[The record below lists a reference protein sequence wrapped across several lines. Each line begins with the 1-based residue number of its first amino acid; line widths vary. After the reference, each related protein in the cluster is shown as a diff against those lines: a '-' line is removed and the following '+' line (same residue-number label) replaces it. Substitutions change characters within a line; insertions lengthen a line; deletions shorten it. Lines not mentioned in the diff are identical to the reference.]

1 MSEQRTF
8 GTSVEA
14 ASWAYGALRRE
25 DSVRAIFNYDNLRMP
40 EGANVTPKRTGMDK
54 ERVKDIKGV
63 VSWLSSSAKKAF
75 VDMIPMTDTRSTAL
89 TVVAVIERVQPME
102 HQVMFRYLFGDR
114 DEVNVMMLYL
124 QDALVQQG
132 ILHDRHHNVINTV
145 ISQLLRRQ
153 HSWAHR
159 TRSKVDVNDLAKIYR
174 MRKDTF
180 KQKCVRPLEETMR
193 MWQDMADRKITD
205 ELSDKGII
213 V

>member
-1 MSEQRTF
+1 MSEHRTF
-8 GTSVEA
+8 GSSVEA
-14 ASWAYGALRRE
+14 SGWAYGYLRSHRGHVKAPSTFRE
-25 DSVRAIFNYDNLRMP
+25 VLS
-40 EGANVTPKRTGMDK
+40 EGAMKV
-54 ERVKDIKGV
+54 
-63 VSWLSSSAKKAF
+63 
-75 VDMIPMTDTRSTAL
+75 RSMFSRDDDESIAL
-89 TVVAVIERVQPME
+89 TIAAVIERVQPME

-114 DEVNVMMLYL
+114 DEVNAMSLHL

-132 ILHDRHHNVINTV
+132 ILRDRHHNVINTV
-145 ISQLLRRQ
+145 IAQLLRRQ
-153 HSWAHR
+153 RSWAHH

-205 ELSDKGII
+205 ELAEKGVI